1 MREKGKIY
9 IILSEVSY
17 IVHSMLPAIRV
28 AYEDKYVSSR
38 CSFVER
44 K

>member
-1 MREKGKIY
+1 MREKEKIY
-9 IILSEVSY
+9 INLSEVSY
-17 IVHSMLPAIRV
+17 IAHSMLPVRV
-28 AYEDKYVSSR
+28 AYEDTDVFSR